1 MLKKKKKNLLWLIV
15 ASLHIDVSFLAPS
28 TIIEKHLFV
37 HLLECKHTL
46 TVMTPLRPT
55 FFIAF
60 DMILPI
66 STSPL
71 AEIVATFKIQEKYFR
86 TRSLNNI
93 NRY

>member
-1 MLKKKKKNLLWLIV
+1 MYNTKKINLLWLIV
-15 ASLHIDVSFLAPS
+15 ASIHIDVRFLPPS

-37 HLLECKHTL
+37 HLLECNHTL

-71 AEIVATFKIQEKYFR
+71 AEIVATFKIAEKYFR
-86 TRSLNNI
+86 TISLNNI
-93 NRY
+93 N